1 MAALSSINC
10 CHACTLALAAMLLL
24 AQKSQICSAFTTPS
38 SSSLAAVGATTSG
51 NYDDNRI
58 IALFAS
64 SDDGKAAGGTL
75 FFAEEAEETA
85 EAETTET
92 AEQLQATTS
101 RQLFSE
107 ATLAEANDAL
117 NSVGWSGVAPMQ
129 GEGEMTSDDPFVRQI
144 DESIRGEMGV
154 GLDELLNP
162 AKVCSS
168 VFYYSLSYMQK

>member
-1 MAALSSINC
+1 MAALSSMNC
-10 CHACTLALAAMLLL
+10 CHACTLALAAAMLLL

-38 SSSLAAVGATTSG
+38 SLAVGATTSG

-64 SDDGKAAGGTL
+64 SDDGKAGGTL
-75 FFAEEAEETA
+75 FFAEEAEKTA

-168 VFYYSLSYMQK
+168 VLLFVVYMQK